1 MNTKLKKIT
10 VALGVAFLLSA
21 SQTFAVMRVPFP
33 NSSSLQPLPTDIQPN
48 ITSNANSGIATTSA
62 DTDQSALPS
71 DEHSQTSTQ
80 PTGRGGSMAEYFYF
94 GIIVGLAFV
103 FVVRYSMRKKK

>member
-1 MNTKLKKIT
+1 MNTKFKKII
-10 VALGVAFLLSA
+10 VALVVMFLLSA

-48 ITSNANSGIATTSA
+48 IINNANSGVATTSI
-62 DTDQSALPS
+62 DTDQPASSS
-71 DEHSQTSTQ
+71 DESSQTSAQ
-80 PTGRGGSMAEYFYF
+80 ATGQGGSMAGYFYL

-103 FVVRYSMRKKK
+103 FVVRYFVRKRK